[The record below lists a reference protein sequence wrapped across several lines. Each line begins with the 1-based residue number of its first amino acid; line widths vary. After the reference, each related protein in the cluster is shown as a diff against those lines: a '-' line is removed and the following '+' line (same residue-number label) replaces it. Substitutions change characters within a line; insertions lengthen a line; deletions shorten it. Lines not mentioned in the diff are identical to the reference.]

1 MGESK
6 LKAELSKVYKE
17 WKEFEH
23 KTTGKMKHHH
33 ELKKE
38 ERAAEAKKF
47 SDYAG
52 LPVPI
57 SDEMLIYLDE
67 EYFRL

>member
-6 LKAELSKVYKE
+6 LKAELSKTYKE
-17 WKEFEH
+17 WKEFEE
-23 KTTGKMKHHH
+23 KTYGKIKRHH

-38 ERAAEAKKF
+38 EREKEAKKF

-52 LPVPI
+52 LPVPL
-57 SDEMLIYLDE
+57 SEEMMLYLDE
-67 EYFRL
+67 EYFRI

>member
-1 MGESK
+1 MAESK

-17 WKEFEH
+17 WKDLES
-23 KTTGKMKHHH
+23 KACNKIKHHK

-38 ERAAEAKKF
+38 ERLEEAKKF

-57 SDEMLIYLDE
+57 SDEMLLYLDE
-67 EYFRL
+67 EYFLM

>member
-17 WKEFEH
+17 WKELEE
-23 KTTGKMKHHH
+23 KTTGKIKHHH
-33 ELKKE
+33 ELNKE
-38 ERAAEAKKF
+38 EKAKEAKKF

-52 LPVPI
+52 LPVSI
-57 SDEMLIYLDE
+57 NEEMLLYLDE
-67 EYFRL
+67 EYFRI